1 MQDFIAI
8 TIVLAAA
15 AYLARQ
21 AWLRLAK
28 NHSGTCGSCGN
39 CGSNDT
45 LKTRQLVNLSTDI
58 SHAKAQRR

>member
-15 AYLARQ
+15 AFLTRQ
-21 AWLRLAK
+21 GWLRLAK
-28 NHSGTCGSCGN
+28 THGTCGSCGN

-45 LKTRQLVNLSTDI
+45 LKTRQLVNLSTDL

>member
-1 MQDFIAI
+1 MQDFVAI

-21 AWLRLAK
+21 AWLHLAK
-28 NHSGTCGSCGN
+28 THSGTCGSCGN
-39 CGSNDT
+39 CSSNDT
-45 LKTRQLVNLSTDI
+45 LKSRQLVNLSTDL